1 MQDKQSAERRN
12 AFSQSIII
20 NMKSKSK
27 LYAAAETAVFF
38 IIVFFLAFGDVFY
51 SFDNILRDRLY
62 QTPRGIT
69 IRSR

>member
-1 MQDKQSAERRN
+1 
-12 AFSQSIII
+12 
-20 NMKSKSK
+20 MKSKSK